1 MTENNSGMINSSTYP
16 LDAELIASAIA
27 DWASIESPSYDP
39 FAVNQMMDVASST
52 METLGATVERTPG
65 ADGYGDVVTARFNW
79 GSTPGILVLGHLD
92 TVHLVGTLKESL
104 PIRRDG
110 DRLYGPG
117 VMDMKG
123 GMYLSVH
130 ALGHVLEKQ
139 SALSV
144 PVTFMFIPDEEIGS
158 PSTRKLIEAEARK
171 SRWVLVPEPAH
182 DEKLVT
188 GRHAFLRFTLTVFGK
203 AQHAGVARGA
213 GRSAISAMARLITQI
228 EALSDIEREIT
239 YRVGVVS
246 GGDFVNVVPTQ
257 CQAQVLCVAPT
268 ANAFHEIRQQM
279 DALDTG
285 DPELR
290 VEVDAGPVRPLFK
303 PTAGTLALYEI
314 AASVAAEL
322 GLNLDHG
329 QFGGGSDGNFT
340 GALGIPTL
348 DGLGVH
354 GKGLHTK
361 SEHIY
366 VSSLVPRAQL
376 LAGLYQALSKFA
388 AKESTDLS

>member
-27 DWASIESPSYDP
+27 DWASIESPSYDS

-203 AQHAGVARGA
+203 AQHAGVAQGA

-376 LAGLYQALSKFA
+376 LAGLYQALSKLA

>member
-203 AQHAGVARGA
+203 AQHAGVAQGA

-228 EALSDIEREIT
+228 EALSDIDREIT

-246 GGDFVNVVPTQ
+246 GGDFVNVVPTE
-257 CQAQVLCVAPT
+257 CRAQVLCVAPT
-268 ANAFHEIRQQM
+268 ASAFDEIRRKM
-279 DALDTG
+279 HAVDTG

-290 VEVDAGPVRPLFK
+290 VQVDDGPVRPLFK

-376 LAGLYQALSKFA
+376 LAGLYQALSKLA

>member
-1 MTENNSGMINSSTYP
+1 MTENNSGMINPSTYP

-27 DWASIESPSYDP
+27 DWARIESPSYDP
-39 FAVNQMMDVASST
+39 VAVNQMMDVASST
-52 METLGATVERTPG
+52 MESLGATVERTPG
-65 ADGYGDVVTARFNW
+65 SDGYGDVVTARFNW

-130 ALGHVLEKQ
+130 ALGHVLEEQ
-139 SALSV
+139 GALSV

-158 PSTRKLIEAEARK
+158 PSTRALIEAQALK

-182 DEKLVT
+182 DGKLVT
-188 GRHAFLRFTLTVFGK
+188 GRHAFLRFTLTVYGK
-203 AQHAGVARGA
+203 AQHAGVARGV

-228 EALSDIEREIT
+228 EALSDIDREIT

-246 GGDFVNVVPTQ
+246 GGDFVNVVPTE
-257 CQAQVLCVAPT
+257 CRAQVLCVAPT
-268 ANAFHEIRQQM
+268 ASAFDEIRRKM
-279 DALDTG
+279 HALDTG

-290 VEVDAGPVRPLFK
+290 VQVDDGPVRPLFK

-322 GLNLDHG
+322 GLDLDHA

-366 VSSLVPRAQL
+366 VSSLVPRTQL
-376 LAGLYQALSKFA
+376 LAGLYRALS
-388 AKESTDLS
+388 DLAVGERTNLP

>member
-1 MTENNSGMINSSTYP
+1 MSNPSAYP
-16 LDAELIASAIA
+16 LDAELIASRIV
-27 DWASIESPSYDP
+27 DWARIESPSYDP
-39 FAVNQMMDVASST
+39 VAVNQMMDAASST
-52 METLGATVERTPG
+52 METLGATVERTLG
-65 ADGYGDVVTARFNW
+65 SGGYGDVVTARFNW

-104 PIRRDG
+104 SVRRDG

-123 GMYLSVH
+123 GMYLSAH
-130 ALGHVLEKQ
+130 ALGHVLEEHG
-139 SALSV
+139 ALSV

-158 PSTRKLIEAEARK
+158 PSTRALIEAEALK

-182 DEKLVT
+182 DGKLVT
-188 GRHAFLRFTLTVFGK
+188 GRHAFLRFTLTVYGK
-203 AQHAGVARGA
+203 AQHAGVARGV
-213 GRSAISAMARLITQI
+213 GRSAISSMARLITQI
-228 EALSDIEREIT
+228 EALSDVDREIT

-246 GGDFVNVVPTQ
+246 GGDFVNVVPTE
-257 CQAQVLCVAPT
+257 CRAQVLCVAPT
-268 ANAFHEIRQQM
+268 ARAFDEIMQKM
-279 DALDTG
+279 HSLDTG

-290 VEVDAGPVRPLFK
+290 VQVDDGPVRPLFQ

-322 GLNLDHG
+322 GLDLDHG

-366 VSSLVPRAQL
+366 VSSLVARTRL
-376 LAGLYQALSKFA
+376 LAGLYRALSNLA
-388 AKESTDLS
+388 VKESIHIP

>member
-1 MTENNSGMINSSTYP
+1 
-16 LDAELIASAIA
+16 
-27 DWASIESPSYDP
+27 
-39 FAVNQMMDVASST
+39 
-52 METLGATVERTPG
+52 
-65 ADGYGDVVTARFNW
+65 
-79 GSTPGILVLGHLD
+79 
-92 TVHLVGTLKESL
+92 
-104 PIRRDG
+104 
-110 DRLYGPG
+110 
-117 VMDMKG
+117 
-123 GMYLSVH
+123 
-130 ALGHVLEKQ
+130 
-139 SALSV
+139 
-144 PVTFMFIPDEEIGS
+144 
-158 PSTRKLIEAEARK
+158 
-171 SRWVLVPEPAH
+171 
-182 DEKLVT
+182 
-188 GRHAFLRFTLTVFGK
+188 
-203 AQHAGVARGA
+203 
-213 GRSAISAMARLITQI
+213 
-228 EALSDIEREIT
+228 
-239 YRVGVVS
+239 
-246 GGDFVNVVPTQ
+246 
-257 CQAQVLCVAPT
+257 VLCVAPT

-376 LAGLYQALSKFA
+376 LAGLYRALSKLA

>member
-203 AQHAGVARGA
+203 AQHAGVAQGA

-340 GALGIPTL
+340 GALGIATL

-376 LAGLYQALSKFA
+376 LAGLYQALSKLA

>member
-1 MTENNSGMINSSTYP
+1 MSNPSAYP
-16 LDAELIASAIA
+16 LDAELIASRIV
-27 DWASIESPSYDP
+27 DWARIESPSYDP
-39 FAVNQMMDVASST
+39 VAVNQMMDAASST
-52 METLGATVERTPG
+52 METLGATVERTLG
-65 ADGYGDVVTARFNW
+65 SGGYGDVVTARFNW

-104 PIRRDG
+104 SVRRDG

-123 GMYLSVH
+123 GMYLSAH
-130 ALGHVLEKQ
+130 ALGHVLEEHG
-139 SALSV
+139 ALPV
-144 PVTFMFIPDEEIGS
+144 PVTYMFIPDEEIGS
-158 PSTRKLIEAEARK
+158 PSTRALIEAEALK

-182 DEKLVT
+182 DGKLVT
-188 GRHAFLRFTLTVFGK
+188 GRHAFLRFTLTVYGK
-203 AQHAGVARGA
+203 AQHAGVARGV
-213 GRSAISAMARLITQI
+213 GRSAISSMARLITQI
-228 EALSDIEREIT
+228 EALSDVDREIT

-246 GGDFVNVVPTQ
+246 GGDFVNVVPTE
-257 CQAQVLCVAPT
+257 CRAQVLCVAPT
-268 ANAFHEIRQQM
+268 ARAFDEIMQKM
-279 DALDTG
+279 HSLDTG

-290 VEVDAGPVRPLFK
+290 VQVDDGPVRPLFQ

-322 GLNLDHG
+322 GLDLDHG

-366 VSSLVPRAQL
+366 VSSLVARTRL
-376 LAGLYQALSKFA
+376 LAGLYRALSNLA
-388 AKESTDLS
+388 VKESIHIP

>member
-27 DWASIESPSYDP
+27 DWASIESPSYDS

-376 LAGLYQALSKFA
+376 LAGLYRALSKLA

>member
-104 PIRRDG
+104 SVRRDG
-110 DRLYGPG
+110 DHLYGPG

-203 AQHAGVARGA
+203 AQHAGVAQGA

-376 LAGLYQALSKFA
+376 LAGLYQALSKLA

>member
-376 LAGLYQALSKFA
+376 LAGLYRALSKLA

>member
-1 MTENNSGMINSSTYP
+1 MTSKFGDMINSSTYP

-27 DWASIESPSYDP
+27 DWARIESPSYDP
-39 FAVNQMMDVASST
+39 VAVNQMMDVASST
-52 METLGATVERTPG
+52 MGSLGATVERTPG
-65 ADGYGDVVTARFNW
+65 SDGYGDVITARFNW

-104 PIRRDG
+104 SVRRDG

-130 ALGHVLEKQ
+130 ALGHVLEEQ
-139 SALSV
+139 GALSV

-158 PSTRKLIEAEARK
+158 PSTRALIEAQAHK

-182 DEKLVT
+182 DGKLVT
-188 GRHAFLRFTLTVFGK
+188 GRHAFLRFTLTVYGK
-203 AQHAGVARGA
+203 AQHAGVARGV
-213 GRSAISAMARLITQI
+213 GRSAISAMARLISQI
-228 EALSDIEREIT
+228 EALSDIDREVT

-257 CQAQVLCVAPT
+257 CRAQVLCVAPT
-268 ANAFHEIRQQM
+268 AGAFDEIRREM
-279 DALDTG
+279 HALDTG

-290 VEVDAGPVRPLFK
+290 VQVDDGPVRPLFQ

-322 GLNLDHG
+322 GLDLDHG

-366 VSSLVPRAQL
+366 VSSLVPRTQL
-376 LAGLYQALSKFA
+376 LAGLYRALS
-388 AKESTDLS
+388 DLAVGERTNLS

>member
-203 AQHAGVARGA
+203 AQHAGVAQGA

-376 LAGLYQALSKFA
+376 LAGLYRALSKLA

>member
-130 ALGHVLEKQ
+130 ALGHVLEEQ
-139 SALSV
+139 GALSV

-203 AQHAGVARGA
+203 AQHAGVARGV

-376 LAGLYQALSKFA
+376 LAGLYQALSKLA

>member
-130 ALGHVLEKQ
+130 ALGHVLEEQ
-139 SALSV
+139 GALSV

-376 LAGLYQALSKFA
+376 LAGLYQALSKLA